1 MQDNDRLLKRLLRLV
16 SPAEAERLQG
26 KESNLEQ
33 KVVDLAEENSR
44 LHSENALLLEEV
56 EALKLE
62 AGEPSVRSSHFVPL
76 YTGTGAAGLGT
87 VEPPT
92 RCHKLPA
99 PAGRWHSDAAAPV
112 GMRTL

>member
-26 KESNLEQ
+26 KDCNLEQ

-62 AGEPSVRSSHFVPL
+62 AGEPSAGSSPFCTSA
-76 YTGTGAAGLGT
+76 Y
-87 VEPPT
+87 
-92 RCHKLPA
+92 RN
-99 PAGRWHSDAAAPV
+99 
-112 GMRTL
+112 